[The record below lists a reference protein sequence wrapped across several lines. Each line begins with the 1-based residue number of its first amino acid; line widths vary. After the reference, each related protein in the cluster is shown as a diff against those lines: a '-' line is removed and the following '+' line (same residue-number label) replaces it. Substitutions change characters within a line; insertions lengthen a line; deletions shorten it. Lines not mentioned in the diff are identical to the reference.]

1 MNTRDLINFGN
12 ARGLRTVNMPFNGE
26 LKNGLGLVRLNYSEL
41 MTIFMN
47 QGVVIDRAYIEIR
60 DNNLSLT
67 LHGADGNMMHIK
79 LKDVISAKLHR
90 ELPVPGDF
98 MIEAAENRS
107 LVDEQTI
114 AINRAIPVNTNES
127 RNRSTDQVRNANC
140 GAVALDSELGGSRYR
155 YNSQITVV
163 NNLQNSDDIGIEIGI
178 SGLSIPV
185 IARSVRGN
193 VAIMQGV
200 NTSLHSQPGAP
211 SDPVQLYYC
220 PDENPNNAPNIPL
233 TYHMVSNQRAYGY
246 QTRTFVQNCRIISRQ
261 NTSLVKETFPSEYD
275 SMRLK
280 VLAKLPKGT
289 IQKAISKIKKSV
301 PFGRINI
308 SLDHTEEG
316 EPTLFCYVTNEIHAD
331 GTVTNSVVKSTD
343 LTEHI
348 VYCASEEKT
357 VATMSYPTW
366 MDNAKTTRQGSISFA
381 NIANRRS
388 RTVLSTQVSTNT
400 NKIDHEEFI
409 GINEC
414 NNLVYGVVDTLG
426 LQSYIGTITTLE
438 APLDF
443 DIPEVVVKKKTK
455 KRVARDII
463 LAEALVIPEELDSNP
478 HYIKWKVHSDAWHN
492 ARSLQCPVDLTK
504 VFTGYINSGEEV
516 TEEDITEFGRLN
528 S

>member
-12 ARGLRTVNMPFNGE
+12 TRGLRTVNMPLDGQ
-26 LKNGLGLVRLNYSEL
+26 LPNGLSIDRLNYSEL

-60 DNNLSLT
+60 DDNFSLT

-79 LKDVISAKLHR
+79 LKDVISARLHR
-90 ELPVPGDF
+90 KLPVPGDF

-107 LVDEQTI
+107 LVEEQTI
-114 AINRAIPVNTNES
+114 AINRAIPVSSNQS
-127 RNRSTDQVRNANC
+127 RNRSTDQVRNANS
-140 GAVALDSELGGSRYR
+140 GVVALDAELGGNRYR
-155 YNSQITVV
+155 YSTHTTIV
-163 NNLQNSDDIGIEIGI
+163 NNLQTSDDIGIEIGI

-193 VAIMQGV
+193 VGVMQGI
-200 NTSLHSQPGAP
+200 NTSLHRQPGAP
-211 SDPVQLYYC
+211 ADPVQLYYC

-246 QTRTFVQNCRIISRQ
+246 QTRTFVQSCRIISRQ

-280 VLAKLPKGT
+280 VLAKMPKGT
-289 IQKAISKIKKSV
+289 IQRAISKIKKSV

-316 EPTLFCYVTNEIHAD
+316 EPTLFCYVTNEIHAN

-381 NIANRRS
+381 NIANRICRDVG
-388 RTVLSTQVSTNT
+388 RYPDGNG
-400 NKIDHEEFI
+400 DYEEFI

-414 NNLVYGVVDTLG
+414 NNLVYGVIDTLG
-426 LQSYIGTITTLE
+426 LESYIGTIATLE

-463 LAEALVIPEELDSNP
+463 PAEALVVPEELGTNH
-478 HYIKWKVHSDAWHN
+478 HYIKWKIHSDAWHI
-492 ARSLQCPVDLTK
+492 ARNLQCPVDLAK